1 MSASSWRA
9 FEIMNTL
16 STLNPSQPPGSDWTN
31 GGDALHFQHC
41 KACANIWYFFRP
53 FCPSCGNQNP
63 PVKSSLGRGVVFTQ
77 TLVHRA
83 PDAKFRELAPY
94 KIILVNLDEGFR
106 IMAHGDK
113 ELVIGDSVMLSFI
126 TLLDQK
132 IPYFKK
138 I

>member
-1 MSASSWRA
+1 
-9 FEIMNTL
+9 
-16 STLNPSQPPGSDWTN
+16 
-31 GGDALHFQHC
+31 
-41 KACANIWYFFRP
+41 
-53 FCPSCGNQNP
+53 
-63 PVKSSLGRGVVFTQ
+63 VFTQ

-94 KIILVNLDEGFR
+94 KIVLVDLDEGFR

-113 ELVIGDSVMLSFI
+113 DLVIGDSVMLSFI
-126 TLLDQK
+126 TLSDQK